1 MACED
6 GEEDRLAGLAA
17 QVDAKIAEMRAG
29 FGEIGDQRLT
39 VMAAITFAD
48 QLLEAEKKIEAL
60 QAEAAR
66 ADEERR
72 SAEETMDDWARG
84 VARAL
89 DEASTRVETMVHH
102 MNAGGRKT

>member
-1 MACED
+1 MAQISVTIAGRVYRMACED

-72 SAEETMDDWARG
+72 SAEET
-84 VARAL
+84 
-89 DEASTRVETMVHH
+89 
-102 MNAGGRKT
+102 